1 MISNK
6 FTTDW
11 VVVRFSLIRKSRIS
25 HIRKI
30 PPNMAAMIWPNMAT
44 SWIFQKSWRCLC
56 IFTEKNEDR
65 NRFFIEFNTLHHIF
79 WWIMKRLDLVFSA
92 LSLLHHPCGRVY
104 EFLIWDM
111 WPSLDGLLRAV
122 TSERGHGTYT
132 MRLFIDWIGIY
143 FSLLTYM
150 ITCSK
155 YSQRERERERKR
167 KRKRERFSHV

>member
-11 VVVRFSLIRKSRIS
+11 VVVRFSLIRKSHIS

-44 SWIFQKSWRCLC
+44 SWIFQKSRGDVFASFS
-56 IFTEKNEDR
+56 IMRTEIG
-65 NRFFIEFNTLHHIF
+65 FSSSLIQLHHVF
-79 WWIMKRLDLVFSA
+79 WWFMKRLDLVFSA

-122 TSERGHGTYT
+122 TPERGHGTYT
-132 MRLFIDWIGIY
+132 MRLFID
-143 FSLLTYM
+143 
-150 ITCSK
+150 
-155 YSQRERERERKR
+155 
-167 KRKRERFSHV
+167 